1 MKKKIA
7 ENNDTNIETIEDD
20 GKKKKKGKFLLI
32 LTSVLLF
39 TFLILY
45 FTNST
50 VNTVSNNL
58 FKNIP
63 ILGKTFEA
71 IPTSDEK
78 EERKK
83 MLAEYYLSI
92 DEDRAV
98 DKLIILK
105 KEDKKLYDDIV
116 LEMKSDDMAA
126 VNDIMDEIRDKEIKR
141 DLLQR
146 EIDSMN
152 KEKGNEI
159 KEIANYYLK
168 LGLVGT
174 INNLEDDIIDL
185 KLDFEEAAKAIE
197 TFKPDYSAKVFYYMD
212 ENISS
217 SIKES
222 ISKSYSKKLDKE
234 LKKYE
239 EYIREKQSLGNIY
252 LNKKPEESA
261 KELQNKE
268 IYSVED
274 LSIILTNMD
283 YLSASRIL
291 SEFEDKEYLNSVLTE
306 IKNVEDLNKS
316 QEGMAAYSSDVN
328 KALKVFALYKKDL
341 DTLKKSYEK
350 MTAQEI
356 STLVNQMTTN
366 KPKFKEYEIDETK
379 SFTISEEDLMIE
391 ILKRIKPKLLSQVIA
406 NLDDQKAAEI
416 SRKIG
421 LPRVQE

>member
-1 MKKKIA
+1 MKKKII
-7 ENNDTNIETIEDD
+7 ENNDTNIENIEED

-32 LTSVLLF
+32 LTTVLLF
-39 TFLILY
+39 TFIILY

-50 VNTVSNNL
+50 VNTISNNL
-58 FKNIP
+58 FKDIP

-71 IPTSDEK
+71 IPTQDEK

-92 DEDRAV
+92 DTDRAV

-116 LEMKSDDMAA
+116 LEMKS
-126 VNDIMDEIRDKEIKR
+126 NDITASNNIIDEIRDKEIKR

-152 KEKGNEI
+152 KEKGTDI

-185 KLDFEEAAKAIE
+185 KLDFEQASKVVE

-217 SIKES
+217 SIRES
-222 ISKSYSKKLDKE
+222 ISTSYNNKIDKE
-234 LKKYE
+234 MKKYE
-239 EYIREKQSLGNIY
+239 EYVREKQNLANIY
-252 LNKKPEESA
+252 SNKKSEESA
-261 KELQNKE
+261 KDLQNKE
-268 IYSVED
+268 IYSAED

-291 SEFEDKEYLNSVLTE
+291 SEFEDKEYLNSVLKE

-316 QEGMAAYSSDVN
+316 KEGMAAFSNNVN
-328 KALKVFALYKKDL
+328 KALKVLSLYKKDL

-350 MTAQEI
+350 MTPKEI
-356 STLVNQMTTN
+356 ADLVNQMTTN
-366 KPKFKEYEIDETK
+366 KPKFKEYVIDETK
-379 SFTISEEDLMIE
+379 SFTISEEELMIE
-391 ILKRIKPKLLSQVIA
+391 ILKRIKPKLLSQVIT